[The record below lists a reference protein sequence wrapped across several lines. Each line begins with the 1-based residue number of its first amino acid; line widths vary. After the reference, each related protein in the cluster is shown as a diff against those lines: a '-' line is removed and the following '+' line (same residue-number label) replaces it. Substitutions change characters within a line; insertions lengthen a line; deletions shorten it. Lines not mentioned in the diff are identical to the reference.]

1 MKYDAIKV
9 ILKNKPYC
17 KKIMITVSGKLDR
30 LFSKA
35 WGKERR
41 RAGRKN
47 TNLQRVP
54 TGVGSPGHCYNCC

>member
-1 MKYDAIKV
+1 MKCDAIKV
-9 ILKNKPYC
+9 ILKNKPYY

-41 RAGRKN
+41 RAGRKIK
-47 TNLQRVP
+47 TCKGFPL
-54 TGVGSPGHCYNCC
+54 G